1 MTKNIGDR
9 EVRPESDTRRY
20 WGVMGFYERFEH
32 GIALVLSAVISV
44 IIVIALWRL
53 ISEVFSLLVLG
64 VLDPLD
70 HQVFQVIF
78 GMIMTLLIAMEFKHS
93 ILKVLE
99 RQAHIIQVKTVI
111 LIAQLAL
118 ARKFIIL
125 DFAAAEAPKL
135 AALGFAVLVLGAV
148 YWLLQER
155 DDYAAAHSDRAPA
168 ASVGTPG
175 ASGETN
181 DGGTTRA

>member
-1 MTKNIGDR
+1 MRQNIEDR
-9 EVRPESDTRRY
+9 DCRPKSDTRRY
-20 WGVMGFYERFEH
+20 WGVMNFYERFEH
-32 GIALVLSAVISV
+32 VVALVLSAVISV
-44 IIVIALWRL
+44 IILIALWRL
-53 ISEVFSLLVLG
+53 VSEVFLLLVLG

-70 HQVFQVIF
+70 HKVFQVVF

-93 ILKVLE
+93 IFKVLE

-125 DFAAAEAPKL
+125 DFAATEATKL

-155 DDYAAAHSDRAPA
+155 DDHAAEHNGGAQPTAVGA
-168 ASVGTPG
+168 QSV
-175 ASGETN
+175 SEE
-181 DGGTTRA
+181 

>member
-1 MTKNIGDR
+1 MTQGIEDR
-9 EVRPESDTRRY
+9 DCRPASDTRQY
-20 WGVMGFYERFEH
+20 WGVMSFYERFEH
-32 GIALVLSAVISV
+32 GVALILSAVISV
-44 IIVIALWRL
+44 IILIALWRL

-70 HQVFQVIF
+70 HRVFQVVF
-78 GMIMTLLIAMEFKHS
+78 GMILTLLIAMEFKHS

-125 DFAAAEAPKL
+125 DFNHNAY
-135 AALGFAVLVLGAV
+135 GFC
-148 YWLLQER
+148 R
-155 DDYAAAHSDRAPA
+155 KIF
-168 ASVGTPG
+168 
-175 ASGETN
+175 
-181 DGGTTRA
+181 

>member
-1 MTKNIGDR
+1 MMQRIEDR
-9 EVRPESDTRRY
+9 DCMPSSDTKEY
-20 WGVMGFYERFEH
+20 WGVMSFYERLEH
-32 GIALVLSAVISV
+32 VVALVLSGVISV

-70 HQVFQVIF
+70 HRVFQAVF

-99 RQAHIIQVKTVI
+99 RQAHVIQVKAVI

-125 DFAAAEAPKL
+125 DFEATKASRL

-155 DDYAAAHSDRAPA
+155 DDHTAGRGAVAQPAGVEAAMVLEESK
-168 ASVGTPG
+168 
-175 ASGETN
+175 
-181 DGGTTRA
+181 